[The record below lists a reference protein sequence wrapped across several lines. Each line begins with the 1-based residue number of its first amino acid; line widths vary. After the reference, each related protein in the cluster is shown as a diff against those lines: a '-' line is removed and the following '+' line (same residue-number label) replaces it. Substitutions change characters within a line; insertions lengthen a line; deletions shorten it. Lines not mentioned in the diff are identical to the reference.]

1 MILIKKIPGEGWIC
15 NSYIIHNGNDAIIID
30 PGSEYSVIQEHLS
43 GLNLKA
49 ILCTHGHYDHIVN
62 VSKLQKD
69 YGIPF
74 YIHKDDSKL
83 VKHANLYIKLFNS
96 DQIIKIPKIDY
107 LLEDNNN
114 LNLNFVEISVIH
126 TPGHTEGSVCFLILD
141 NLFTGDL
148 LLKNKIG
155 RTDFPGGDLKKVK
168 ASIRM
173 LKARFEDVN
182 IFPGHFQNTTLRHE
196 LENNKKLI
204 EIINE

>member
-1 MILIKKIPGEGWIC
+1 M
-15 NSYIIHNGNDAIIID
+15 NNIIILAAGKGTRMKSD
-30 PGSEYSVIQEHLS
+30 LPKVMQEIQNKPLIEYVISIVEGFGVKPVVVVSEDDTVKNYLGDRADYVFQTERL
-43 GLNLKA
+43 G
-49 ILCTHGHYDHIVN
+49 TGHAVM
-62 VSKLQKD
+62 Q
-69 YGIPF
+69 
-74 YIHKDDSKL
+74 
-83 VKHANLYIKLFNS
+83 
-96 DQIIKIPKIDY
+96 
-107 LLEDNNN
+107 
-114 LNLNFVEISVIH
+114 
-126 TPGHTEGSVCFLILD
+126 TEE
-141 NLFTGDL
+141 